1 MDPAFYTMI
10 LPFKLHMPRCETHQR
25 ILMILGVVFQ
35 LSCALGM
42 ADPTGQSGPAAPA
55 AKLDQKAI
63 HDEYVNG
70 NFEIVIERITDFQ
83 KENPGHSR
91 EDSIFIARHLAVVHA
106 ANPKSVEAGKH
117 WMHRL
122 ILISPTADLSGM
134 YVSEEIDRIFGRV
147 KQEARIRTGD
157 DGRRKWMWLGAGGT
171 ALVAAAATWML
182 FDGDS
187 EAAPARTVVGVDL

>member
-1 MDPAFYTMI
+1 MVLAFYTMI
-10 LPFKLHMPRCETHQR
+10 LPFKPSMPRCKTHPR
-25 ILMILGVVFQ
+25 TLIILGLVLQ

-42 ADPTGQSGPAAPA
+42 TDPPGQTGPAAPIG
-55 AKLDQKAI
+55 KLDQKAI

-70 NFEIVIERITDFQ
+70 NFETVIKRITAFQ

-91 EDSIFIARHLAVVHA
+91 QDSIFIARHLAVVHA

-122 ILISPTADLSGM
+122 LLISPTADLSGM
-134 YVSEEIDRIFGRV
+134 YVSEEIDRIFERV
-147 KQEARIRTGD
+147 KREARVRSGD
-157 DGRRKWMWLGAGGT
+157 GGRRKWLWLGAGGT
-171 ALVAAAATWML
+171 ALVAAVTTWML

-187 EAAPARTVVGVDL
+187 EGPARTVVGVDL